1 MDWQEDNTTSHP
13 RTEQKLELDLGIA
26 GIDGLL
32 DFLVPSTL
40 FFDIDRLHCLT
51 AGDDTFFLLIIFSF
65 LTLRTKVQ
73 SFPLLPLLL
82 LLIAGLNSNFKGGW
96 YSNYVVLCVC
106 VLKFFGLRAKAVSK

>member
-26 GIDGLL
+26 GIQGLL

-40 FFDIDRLHCLT
+40 LGIGRLRGLT
-51 AGDDTFFLLIIFSF
+51 AGDTFFVLLFFSF

-82 LLIAGLNSNFKGGW
+82 LLITGLNSNFKGGW
-96 YSNYVVLCVC
+96 YSLCVE
-106 VLKFFGLRAKAVSK
+106 VFRP